1 MRAPSRSTKKTR
13 IHKTHKYMRVSK
25 MRSGEFVIMMY
36 VNAAS
41 MDDMAA
47 ALHDIDVLSEGK
59 HRVRFHQHT
68 TAVVVTGKSD
78 AESLYRALRK
88 MGYEYIPEPK
98 S

>member
-1 MRAPSRSTKKTR
+1 MRASSGTTKKTR
-13 IHKTHKYMRVSK
+13 IHKTRKYMRVNK
-25 MRSGEFVIMMY
+25 MKSGEFVITMY
-36 VNAAS
+36 VNAADR
-41 MDDMAA
+41 DDLAA
-47 ALHDIDVLSEGK
+47 ALHDIDVLSDGK
-59 HRVRFHQHT
+59 DRVRFHQYT